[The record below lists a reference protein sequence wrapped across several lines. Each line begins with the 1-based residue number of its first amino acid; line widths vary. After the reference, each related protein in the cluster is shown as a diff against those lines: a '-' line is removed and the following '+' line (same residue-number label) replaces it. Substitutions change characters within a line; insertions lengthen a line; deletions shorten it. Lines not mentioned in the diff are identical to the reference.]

1 MKQKL
6 LSLFLA
12 FSLLLTMILPVAA
25 ADASPILETE
35 QDPHLLY
42 AQEGSHR
49 SKRAWGEI
57 GQESLIEVAPASK
70 NTAVKIPQKATLHFF
85 LLANGSTDTYWCIE
99 LYRKDR
105 AEPLA
110 VMADLFPGEAG
121 IYSYSITLKTEGLPL
136 GSYSIRVYS
145 ASSQGDSLA
154 PIEGTQSETT
164 LLLTDWI
171 KPITEVSL
179 VDPISRKELQ
189 YLSLAPGQIGY
200 VEIVEL
206 PSFNTATPNYYLEH
220 NSRISAEEQSGML
233 FITPKS
239 YGWSELRLKTGG
251 NEQKTSLEV
260 QICIHSEGHINM
272 EETVLNP
279 PGPSDMGA
287 TLQCC
292 PDCGATRIIY
302 EDSYLTVFNRFADV
316 PEEQWYYEGVRE
328 AVLLGLFNG
337 VSPHHFG
344 PDGQMTRAMLVTVLW
359 RYAGAPAAGSSPFRD
374 VPEGQWFSEAI
385 SWAAAQGVVSGI
397 GDRRFDPDGYVTR
410 EQLATILYRYGK
422 ADGLALSGEAEALST
437 FPDAAEVSSYATE
450 AMGWA
455 VEAGIVTGSREG
467 SKTLLLPQGNATRA
481 QVAVITARFIE
492 KYYAKESTADTL
504 PGYSNAL
511 EYGTANNCNWA
522 FYEDGTLMVT
532 GERISGIEAEGK
544 APWSHL
550 SDRITR
556 LNVWEGFVSIGA
568 NAFSGLSQLKE
579 VSLPDSLREISSKAF
594 ANCSSLEEIV
604 IPEGTTYL
612 IGAVFQGCSAL
623 RKVSLPN
630 SIRPEVYYSG
640 SACSTDYM
648 FSGCTALESIT
659 LPPGIQRI
667 GEGMFQNCSS
677 LKEIILPDGVL
688 RIEKNAFRNCS
699 SLEVLIL
706 PGYLKILEDKAF
718 PGCTSLEALV
728 FPGPWADV
736 ENREEATA
744 PFGDRGLTVVY
755 AYSGT
760 AIAILAAK
768 MGYQVIPLESLI
780 E

>member
-1 MKQKL
+1 MHQKIL
-6 LSLFLA
+6 
-12 FSLLLTMILPVAA
+12 SLLLVFALFLSLALPAA
-25 ADASPILETE
+25 AEEAGILEISGG
-35 QDPHLLY
+35 
-42 AQEGSHR
+42 AQPLSLVQPGQQ
-49 SKRAWGEI
+49 SKRPWDYIGET
-57 GQESLIEVAPASK
+57 SLIEAMPAIRDL
-70 NTAVKIPQKATLHFF
+70 AVKLPSDVALLF
-85 LLANGSTDTYWCIE
+85 LLRDSGSADSYFCVEIYGEGDT
-99 LYRKDR
+99 
-105 AEPLA
+105 EPLA
-110 VMADLFPGEAG
+110 TVTDSFPGTEG
-121 IYSYSITLKTEGLPL
+121 IYTYEILWRTKGFATGA
-136 GSYSIRVYS
+136 YRVVMYS
-145 ASSQGDSLA
+145 ATRSGETYTPVA
-154 PIEGTQSETT
+154 GTQSEVVI
-164 LLLTDWI
+164 LLTDWHKALESI
-171 KPITEVSL
+171 SLIDPDTRQPVSTL
-179 VDPISRKELQ
+179 G
-189 YLSLAPGQIGY
+189 LALNEMGC
-200 VEIVEL
+200 VEIAEF
-206 PSFNTATPNYYLEH
+206 PSFNTTTPNYRLEH
-220 NSRISAEEQSGML
+220 DSRIDAEEQSGLL
-233 FITPKS
+233 FIMPKS
-239 YGWSELRLKTGG
+239 YGWSDLRIKNNNNELMA
-251 NEQKTSLEV
+251 ELEV
-260 QICIHSEGHINM
+260 QICIHSGGHIHL

-279 PGPSDMGA
+279 PGPSDIGA
-287 TLQCC
+287 ALQCC
-292 PDCGATRIIY
+292 PDCGATRIVY

-337 VSPHHFG
+337 TSPHHFG

-422 ADGLALSGEAEALST
+422 ADGLALSGKAEALSP

-455 VEAGIVTGSREG
+455 VKAGIITGSKEG
-467 SKTLLLPQGNATRA
+467 SKTLLLPRGNATRA

-492 KYYAKESTADTL
+492 KYYAKESSADTL
-504 PGYSNAL
+504 PSYSGAL

-522 FYEDGTLMVT
+522 FYEDGTLIIT
-532 GERISGIEAEGK
+532 GKQISGTEEEGQ

-556 LNVWEGFVSIGA
+556 LKVWDGIVSIGA

-579 VSLPDSLREISSKAF
+579 VSLPDSLRGIYSKAF

-630 SIRPEVYYSG
+630 SIRPEVYNGG
-640 SACSTDYM
+640 STCRTDYM

-659 LPPGIQRI
+659 LPPGMQSI
-667 GEGMFQNCSS
+667 GNGMFQNCSS
-677 LKEIILPDGVL
+677 LKEITLP
-688 RIEKNAFRNCS
+688 NAALHIAKKAFQNCS
-699 SLEVLIL
+699 SLEFLIL
-706 PGYLKILEDKAF
+706 PEYLKTLEDNAF

-736 ENREEATA
+736 ESSEEATA
-744 PFGDRGLTVVY
+744 PFGDRELTAVY
-755 AYSGT
+755 AYSGS
-760 AIAILAAK
+760 AIAVLAAK
-768 MGYQVIPLESLI
+768 EGYQVIPLESLA